1 MWIFQALSA
10 PEGGEMPNM
19 FDTVK
24 GYVAKI
30 TELGMLLIALALV
43 VQVLFGSNQFFT
55 ANVVGNLIDI
65 VQSLGNNGLVGLI
78 ALAIILWLF
87 AKRSPG

>member
-1 MWIFQALSA
+1 
-10 PEGGEMPNM
+10 MPNM

-24 GYVAKI
+24 GYVGKI

-55 ANVVGNLIDI
+55 ANVVGILIDI

-87 AKRSPG
+87 AKRTPG